1 MKIATKIALP
11 FLIFIIGFYGT
22 ALLIRRETFLVPSV
36 VGLSVSEAVLVF
48 SKPTAQLVPRILA
61 EREDDTIAPGTVI
74 AQTPQ
79 PGQCVKA
86 QQRIYLTV
94 SKGQQK
100 AVVPDFTGLSL
111 TESAA
116 RAAQKR
122 IPLKAFIVDDLLPE
136 GTVLAQSAA
145 PGTVFAGAPVH
156 IYVSSGTNTQLRI
169 VPDVTGMLFEEVA
182 RLSQQIGIKVTVL
195 NPPIDPE
202 GRVIVSQRPLA
213 GSIVDTKNPTVLQVQ
228 VA

>member
-22 ALLIRRETFLVPSV
+22 ALLIRRETFQVPSV

-48 SKPTAQLVPRILA
+48 SKPTAQLTPRILA
-61 EREDDTIAPGTVI
+61 EREDDTMPAGTVI

-79 PGQCVKA
+79 AGQRVKS

-94 SKGQQK
+94 SKSREK
-100 AVVPDFTGLSL
+100 SAIPDFVGLSL
-111 TESAA
+111 IDSAA

-122 IPLKAFIVDDLLPE
+122 IVLKSFTIDDLAPAGSIIAQNPLP
-136 GTVLAQSAA
+136 GVLY
-145 PGTVFAGAPVH
+145 TGAPVFL
-156 IYVSSGTNTQLRI
+156 YVSSGVETPLRI

-182 RLSQQIGIKVTVL
+182 RLSQQLGIKVTVL
-195 NPPIDPE
+195 NPPIDPD

-213 GSIVDTKNPTVLQVQ
+213 GSIVDVKNPTVLQVQ